1 MEDDDEFGDLYTDV
15 LRPLATSFQSQ
26 LGEADASTSHPSRP
40 IDTGVNSDDEQIP
53 FEAADLKN
61 SMSNSGSTVSDFRLS
76 TSMQE
81 KTLSESRDCPELGG
95 FDLNLDSSANS
106 KALRTVGG
114 DDSELEAMVLEKGDC
129 VKFLDNPS
137 LGRLNSMEDE
147 DDGLN
152 IVVEER
158 EIKDDD
164 FVEKD
169 VNCIDKQENIYN
181 SEQNKNADNYL
192 GQGELGSEQ
201 MIPGLSGKFENNR
214 DSNFENEWEDSY
226 ESEDDLQIV
235 LNDNNDGPMGMER
248 MPGMDD
254 ENDED
259 GEQLII
265 GNGKVGPHHQQQ
277 PIVDEQ
283 EWEGE
288 EVTPGADGERKELG
302 DAVKASGV
310 QPKIGYSNHLYHHY
324 PFHSQ
329 FKYVRPGAAP
339 LPGAVPVPAGGFQ
352 GQVRPPITV
361 GPGTGRGTGD
371 WRPRGPVP
379 MQKGLH
385 PGYGMPVWGPNAAG
399 RGYGSGLDFTLP
411 SHKNWTIFEVD
422 IDGFEGKTW
431 RLPGIDISDFFNFG
445 LNEESWK
452 EYCKQLEQ
460 LRLETTMQSKIRV
473 YESGRMEQD
482 SDPDLPPELAAAV
495 GNQEIPS
502 ENANAGK
509 AEAGPSVLARES
521 LQVSPPVPIGRA
533 IPVETGSGDR
543 LPSIDTRRPRIHDS
557 DAIIEIVCQSSN
569 DDVAEQQDNG
579 DDVDDLQQDD
589 IEHIDRFSHV
599 CNGQKREIHDIGR
612 EGDLYEERQRC
623 ILKNVSND
631 DRSTKERGQMKSSK
645 INASDNDGEE
655 QVINNQDESSKGE
668 DSKQNQPSP
677 SSHAT
682 ESDGKQAVAVW
693 DDVNDDSVMDDR
705 SFDTEREEMDV
716 DVTTSDPLKER
727 KLRCPTNKL
736 IEGSRVEQL
745 PQENSSENGKAR
757 SRSNKDHP
765 KLSGSFEDE
774 VMQDRHH
781 PFSGRK
787 SHGRDE
793 TGRHHILER
802 GREDLDLQKRGARH
816 TKIENA
822 DWRKMTKVED
832 TRKREH
838 GGETVS
844 RDQGKV
850 RESERSDRDEHH
862 YSSRSQM
869 DNNGGRIGP
878 NHDQDNTKNR
888 TEKVD
893 IYKRRKGGSYT
904 SQEHAE
910 KEEMVYNHNRESSS
924 RRRRER
930 YDTLAKLK
938 DDDRHYARQ
947 KEEKRRDRDEWHR
960 VKQSHED
967 ILSRR
972 EREEARPPVM
982 RSARPSDERKWIDHS
997 RGKDEKYKGSGREHR
1012 SKDMGRQIDQL
1023 KKIDRVKDANARG
1036 NQSSNDEKK
1045 TTYERPGTSDERDVY
1060 SSDTSRLHEH
1070 RQEGIRK
1077 GKEYE
1082 SGVLIPSK
1090 GNQDERSGHISE
1102 TANSGGRTK
1111 QANVENDVL
1120 ADRRSSRK
1128 YGEEAFS
1135 DDEQPSDSR
1144 RGRSKM
1150 ECWTSI
1156 HQESDFNI
1164 TSISSASS
1172 LKKSKDFPDTHNS
1185 SIASL
1190 PSKKVEPS
1198 VDEKDASGETNNA
1211 SAKAVDVKHMDTV
1224 ERLKKRSERFKLP
1237 MPSGKEALAIKKIES
1252 EPLPS
1257 VQTENRPD
1265 LEIKP
1270 KRPPRKRRW
1279 TGT

>member
-15 LRPLATSFQSQ
+15 LRPLATSVQSQ

-40 IDTGVNSDDEQIP
+40 IGTGVNSDDQQIP
-53 FEAADLKN
+53 FGAADLKN
-61 SMSNSGSTVSDFRLS
+61 LMSNSGSGPAFRLNA
-76 TSMQE
+76 SMQE
-81 KTLSESRDCPELGG
+81 KTLSEPRARPEIVG
-95 FDLNLDSSANS
+95 FDLNLDS
-106 KALRTVGG
+106 KASRIIAG
-114 DDSELEAMVLEKGDC
+114 DGSDLEAMVSEKGEF
-129 VKFLDNPS
+129 VKLPDNS
-137 LGRLNSMEDE
+137 SSGRLNSMEDE

-181 SEQNKNADNYL
+181 SEQNKNADNHL
-192 GQGELGSEQ
+192 GQGEMGSEQ
-201 MIPGLSGKFENNR
+201 MIPGLSGKLENNR
-214 DSNFENEWEDSY
+214 DSNFENEWEDSD

-235 LNDNNDGPMGMER
+235 LNDNNHGPMGMER

-254 ENDED
+254 EDDED

-265 GNGKVGPHHQQQ
+265 ANGDVGPHHQQQ

-283 EWEGE
+283 EWKGE
-288 EVTPGADGERKELG
+288 EVAPGADGERKELG
-302 DAVKASGV
+302 DAAKASGV

-339 LPGAVPVPAGGFQ
+339 LPGAIPVPPGGFQ
-352 GQVRPPITV
+352 GQVRPPIAV
-361 GPGTGRGTGD
+361 GPGAGRGTGD

-385 PGYGMPVWGPNAAG
+385 PGYGMPVWGPNVAG

-411 SHKNWTIFEVD
+411 SHKTIFEVD
-422 IDGFEGKTW
+422 IDGFEEKTW

-452 EYCKQLEQ
+452 DYCKQLEQ

-495 GNQEIPS
+495 GNQDIPS

-521 LQVSPPVPIGRA
+521 PQVSPPVTIGRA

-569 DDVAEQQDNG
+569 DDDVAEQDNG
-579 DDVDDLQQDD
+579 DDVDDLQRDD
-589 IEHIDRFSHV
+589 TEHIDRFSHV
-599 CNGQKREIHDIGR
+599 CNGQKREIVARREQLISHEIGR
-612 EGDLYEERQRC
+612 EGDLYEER
-623 ILKNVSND
+623 
-631 DRSTKERGQMKSSK
+631 STKETGQMKSSK

-655 QVINNQDESSKGE
+655 QVINNQDESSNGE
-668 DSKQNQPSP
+668 DNKQNPPSP

-682 ESDGKQAVAVW
+682 ESDGEQAVAVW
-693 DDVNDDSVMDDR
+693 DDVNDDFVMDDR

-716 DVTTSDPLKER
+716 DVTTSDLLKDR
-727 KLRCPTNKL
+727 KLRHPTNKQ

-745 PQENSSENGKAR
+745 PQENSSENGKAI
-757 SRSNKDHP
+757 SRSSKDHR

-774 VMQDRHH
+774 VMQDRHR

-787 SHGRDE
+787 SHERDE
-793 TGRHHILER
+793 TGRHHISGR
-802 GREDLDLQKRGARH
+802 GREDSDLQKRGARH

-862 YSSRSQM
+862 YSSRSHM
-869 DNNGGRIGP
+869 DNNGGWIGP
-878 NHDQDNTKNR
+878 NQDQDDTKNR

-893 IYKRRKGGSYT
+893 DVYKRRKGGSYT
-904 SQEHAE
+904 SREHAE

-930 YDTLAKLK
+930 DDTHAKLK

-967 ILSRR
+967 NLSRR

-982 RSARPSDERKWIDHS
+982 RSARHSDERKWIGHS
-997 RGKDEKYKGSGREHR
+997 RGKDDKYKGSGREHR
-1012 SKDMGRQIDQL
+1012 SKDVGRQSDQL

-1036 NQSSNDEKK
+1036 NHGSNDEKK
-1045 TTYERPGTSDERDVY
+1045 TTYERPGTSDERVY

-1070 RQEGIRK
+1070 RHEGIRK

-1082 SGVLIPSK
+1082 SVVLIPSK

-1111 QANVENDVL
+1111 QANFENAVL
-1120 ADRRSSRK
+1120 ANRRSSRK
-1128 YGEEAFS
+1128 HGEEASS
-1135 DDEQPSDSR
+1135 DDEHPSDSR

-1150 ECWTSI
+1150 ERWTSS
-1156 HQESDFNI
+1156 HQERDFNI
-1164 TSISSASS
+1164 TSISSPSSS
-1172 LKKSKDFPDTHNS
+1172 LKKGKDFPDTHNS
-1185 SIASL
+1185 SVASL
-1190 PSKKVEPS
+1190 PSKELKPS
-1198 VDEKDASGETNNA
+1198 VDDKDASGETNNA

-1224 ERLKKRSERFKLP
+1224 EKLKKRSERFKLP

-1257 VQTENRPD
+1257 VQTENRLD

-1270 KRPPRKRRW
+1270 ERPPRKRRW
-1279 TGT
+1279 TDT

>member
-15 LRPLATSFQSQ
+15 LRPLATSVQSQ
-26 LGEADASTSHPSRP
+26 LVESDFSTSHPSRP
-40 IDTGVNSDDEQIP
+40 IDTGGNSDDEQVP
-53 FEAADLKN
+53 FGAANLKN
-61 SMSNSGSTVSDFRLS
+61 SMSNSGSRPAFRLNA
-76 TSMQE
+76 SMQE
-81 KTLSESRDCPELGG
+81 KALSEPRAHPELVG
-95 FDLNLDSSANS
+95 FDLNLDSSSNS
-106 KALRTVGG
+106 KASRIVTG
-114 DDSELEAMVLEKGDC
+114 DASELEAMVSEKGEF
-129 VKFLDNPS
+129 VNLPDNPFS
-137 LGRLNSMEDE
+137 GRLNSMEDE

-181 SEQNKNADNYL
+181 SEQHKNADNHM
-192 GQGELGSEQ
+192 GQGEMGSEQ
-201 MIPGLSGKFENNR
+201 MIPGLSGRFENNR
-214 DSNFENEWEDSY
+214 DSNFENEWDDSD

-235 LNDNNDGPMGMER
+235 LNDNNHGPMGVER

-254 ENDED
+254 EDHED

-265 GNGKVGPHHQQQ
+265 ANGDVGPHHQQQ
-277 PIVDEQ
+277 SIVDEQ
-283 EWEGE
+283 EWKGE
-288 EVTPGADGERKELG
+288 EVAPGADGERKELG
-302 DAVKASGV
+302 DAAKASGV

-329 FKYVRPGAAP
+329 FKYVRPGATP
-339 LPGAVPVPAGGFQ
+339 LPGAVSIPPGGFQ
-352 GQVRPPITV
+352 GQLRPPITV

-371 WRPRGPVP
+371 WRPRGPVA

-385 PGYGMPVWGPNAAG
+385 PGHGMTVWGLNVAG

-411 SHKNWTIFEVD
+411 SHKTIFEVD
-422 IDGFEGKTW
+422 IDGFEEKTW

-452 EYCKQLEQ
+452 DYCKQLEQ
-460 LRLETTMQSKIRV
+460 LRLETSMQSKIRV
-473 YESGRMEQD
+473 HESGRMEQD

-495 GNQEIPS
+495 GNHDIPS

-521 LQVSPPVPIGRA
+521 PQPIGRA

-569 DDVAEQQDNG
+569 DDDVAEQQDNG
-579 DDVDDLQQDD
+579 DDVDDLQRDD
-589 IEHIDRFSHV
+589 IEHIDRFLHV
-599 CNGQKREIHDIGR
+599 CNGQKREIVARREQLISHEIGR
-612 EGDLYEERQRC
+612 EGDLYEER
-623 ILKNVSND
+623 
-631 DRSTKERGQMKSSK
+631 STKERGQLKSSK

-655 QVINNQDESSKGE
+655 QVINEDESSNDE
-668 DSKQNQPSP
+668 DNKQNPPSS

-682 ESDGKQAVAVW
+682 ESDGEQAMAVW

-705 SFDTEREEMDV
+705 SFDMEREEMDV
-716 DVTTSDPLKER
+716 DVTTSDSLKIR
-727 KLRCPTNKL
+727 KLRHQTNKQ

-757 SRSNKDHP
+757 SRSSKDHQ

-774 VMQDRHH
+774 VMQDRHRT
-781 PFSGRK
+781 FSGRK
-787 SHGRDE
+787 SHERDE
-793 TGRHHILER
+793 TGRHHISGR
-802 GREDLDLQKRGARH
+802 GREDSDSQKCGARH
-816 TKIENA
+816 MKIENA
-822 DWRKMTKVED
+822 DWRRMTKVED
-832 TRKREH
+832 ARKREH

-850 RESERSDRDEHH
+850 RESERIDRDERH

-869 DNNGGRIGP
+869 DKNGGWVGP
-878 NHDQDNTKNR
+878 NHDQDNMKNR
-888 TEKVD
+888 TEIIDD
-893 IYKRRKGGSYT
+893 IDVYKRRKGESYT
-904 SQEHAE
+904 SREHAE
-910 KEEMVYNHNRESSS
+910 KEEMVYNHNRESSN

-930 YDTLAKLK
+930 DDTHAKLK

-960 VKQSHED
+960 VKQSHVD
-967 ILSRR
+967 NLSRR
-972 EREEARPPVM
+972 ERGEARPPVM
-982 RSARPSDERKWIDHS
+982 RSARQSDERKCIGHS
-997 RGKDEKYKGSGREHR
+997 RGKDDKYKGSGREHR
-1012 SKDMGRQIDQL
+1012 SKDVGMQSDQL

-1036 NQSSNDEKK
+1036 NHGSNDEKK
-1045 TTYERPGTSDERDVY
+1045 TTYERPGTGDERDVY

-1082 SGVLIPSK
+1082 SVVLVPSK

-1111 QANVENDVL
+1111 QTNFENDVL
-1120 ADRRSSRK
+1120 ANRRSSRK
-1128 YGEEAFS
+1128 HGEEDSS

-1150 ECWTSI
+1150 ERWTSS
-1156 HQESDFNI
+1156 HQERDSNI
-1164 TSISSASS
+1164 TSISSPSSS
-1172 LKKSKDFPDTHNS
+1172 LKKGKDFPDTHNGS
-1185 SIASL
+1185 VASL
-1190 PSKKVEPS
+1190 SSFPSKKVEPS
-1198 VDEKDASGETNNA
+1198 VDDKDGSSETNNA

-1224 ERLKKRSERFKLP
+1224 EKLKKRSERFKLP
-1237 MPSGKEALAIKKIES
+1237 MPSGKEALAIKKIVS

-1257 VQTENRPD
+1257 VQTENR
-1265 LEIKP
+1265 LNSEIKHE
-1270 KRPPRKRRW
+1270 RPPRKRRW